1 MTHCSSNT
9 DTDIF
14 DEISQLNQ
22 HAYNE
27 GFREGEEAGQKQAQ
41 LQGFQIG
48 KKMSLDISKEMGHYY
63 GAMQAFKINTKNENK
78 HVKLADLICK
88 LIDEFNFADCHSD
101 QFESKLNHIRDKFK
115 QFCSL
120 TGINSYAEQ
129 VKITPNA
136 SKFSF

>member
-48 KKMSLDISKEMGHYY
+48 KKMSLDISNLCRSVKPGRQERFS
-63 GAMQAFKINTKNENK
+63 AFVINY
-78 HVKLADLICK
+78 
-88 LIDEFNFADCHSD
+88 F
-101 QFESKLNHIRDKFK
+101 
-115 QFCSL
+115 
-120 TGINSYAEQ
+120 
-129 VKITPNA
+129 
-136 SKFSF
+136 